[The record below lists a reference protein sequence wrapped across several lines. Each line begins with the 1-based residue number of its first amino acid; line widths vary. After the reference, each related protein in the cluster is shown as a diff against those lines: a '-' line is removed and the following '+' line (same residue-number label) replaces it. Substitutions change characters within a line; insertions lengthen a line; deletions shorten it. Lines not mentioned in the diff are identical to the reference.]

1 MPIYEIGSKL
11 LHTGP
16 DRDYNTVQG
25 RELMIDNSLVWE
37 YVRSCAAG
45 TSPYTDCTPVW
56 QLSAI
61 GAFLVLAVT
70 TFLIL
75 VRVRLREDSR
85 LATH

>member
-1 MPIYEIGSKL
+1 MADKSFVW
-11 LHTGP
+11 
-16 DRDYNTVQG
+16 DYV
-25 RELMIDNSLVWE
+25 L
-37 YVRSCAAG
+37 SCATG
-45 TSPYTDCTPVW
+45 TSAYSDCTPVW
-56 QLSAI
+56 QMSAI